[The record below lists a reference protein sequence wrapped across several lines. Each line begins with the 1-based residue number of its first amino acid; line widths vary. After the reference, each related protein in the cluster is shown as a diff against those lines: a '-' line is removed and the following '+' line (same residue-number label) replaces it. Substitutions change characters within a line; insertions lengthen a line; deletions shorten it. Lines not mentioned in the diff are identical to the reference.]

1 MKFLN
6 WGMKI
11 TTNKRKFFD
20 IIKLDLTP
28 QLAFAL
34 SNTMEDVYVRNELNE
49 RTYFEM
55 PYFDILEKS
64 MKYLQL
70 KNKTS
75 FKNVLKGSTIE
86 SKNIVSEILL
96 LE

>member
-11 TTNKRKFFD
+11 TTNRRKFFD

-34 SNTMEDVYVRNELNE
+34 SNTMEDVYVKNELNE

-55 PYFDILEKS
+55 PYFNILEKAI
-64 MKYLQL
+64 KYLQL
-70 KNKTS
+70 NNRTS
-75 FKNVLKGSTIE
+75 FKSVLKDSTIE
-86 SKNIVSEILL
+86 NKNIVSEILL